1 MMNRKILGIVFS
13 NMHDNTMGSLTMERT
28 MASIPYGGRYRLIDF
43 TLSSLVN
50 SGIHDVGIIAKN
62 NYQSLMDHLGSGKEW
77 DLSRK
82 NGGLCV
88 LPPYSRSGSGVYKG
102 RLEALSGILHYIKSF
117 KGDYVVMTDCD
128 TVAVV
133 DYQKMLQFHEAKNAD
148 ITVFYKSKDIT
159 KEQRNNTTL
168 LQMDE
173 DGRVR
178 DVLMDTGDK
187 RGNAFL
193 DKILIRKD
201 LLERIVM
208 DAASHNKVSFTRE
221 VLQNQKD
228 TLRIFG
234 YEFNGYLADIKS
246 VAAYYHCSMELLNP
260 TVRAELF
267 QPLRPVYT
275 RVRDEV
281 PVKYGIKAVAKNS
294 MIADGCVIQGTVE
307 NSIIFRGVKISKGAV
322 VKNSII
328 MQGAI
333 VGENANLD
341 CVILDRNVILRDGR
355 TLIGCES
362 YPICIEKG
370 AVI

>member
-1 MMNRKILGIVFS
+1 MMNRNILGIVFS
-13 NMHDNTMGSLTMERT
+13 NMHDNTMGTLTMQRT
-28 MASIPYGGRYRLIDF
+28 MASIPFGGRYRLIDF
-43 TLSSLVN
+43 TLSNLVN
-50 SGIHDVGIIAKN
+50 SGIYDVGIIAKS
-62 NYQSLMDHLGSGKEW
+62 NYQTLMDHLGTGKEW

-88 LPPYSRSGSGVYKG
+88 LPPYGRSEAGVYKG

-117 KGDYVVMTDCD
+117 KGNYVIMTDCD
-128 TVAVV
+128 TVTTV
-133 DYQKMLQFHEAKNAD
+133 DYEKMVQYHEEKNAD
-148 ITVFYKSKDIT
+148 ITVFYKNKQIT

-168 LQMDE
+168 LKMDE

-178 DVLMDTGDK
+178 DVLMDTGDDS
-187 RGNAFL
+187 GNAFL

-221 VLQNQKD
+221 VLQNQKE
-228 TLRIFG
+228 TLRIYG
-234 YEFNGYLADIKS
+234 YEYTGYVADIKS
-246 VAAYYHCSMELLNP
+246 VPAYYHCSMELLKP
-260 TVRAELF
+260 EVRAELF
-267 QPLRPVYT
+267 RPDRPVYT

-281 PVKYGIKAVAKNS
+281 PVKYGVSAVVKNS
-294 MIADGCVIQGTVE
+294 MIADGCVIQGQVE
-307 NSIIFRGVKISKGAV
+307 NSIIFRGVKIAKNAV
-322 VKNSII
+322 VKNSVI
-328 MQGAI
+328 MQGTVI
-333 VGENANLD
+333 GEGAHLD
-341 CVILDRNVILRDGR
+341 CAVLDRDVILRDGR